1 MKTNF
6 QNVRGTQDLFYD
18 LMDKYNFVVDVA
30 KNVAKTYNFHEI
42 ITPIIEESN
51 LFERSVGDGSDI
63 VMKEL
68 YKFEDRGGNLLAL
81 RPEFTAG
88 VARSF
93 LNNGEL
99 NQNLPQKLFS
109 YGPLFRYDRPQKGR
123 YRQLN
128 QINFEYIGN
137 KEYIA
142 DVEIICLF
150 YKILQEL
157 GLKNITLE
165 INSLGSNDCKKRY
178 ENALK
183 EYFSNLKDKLSD
195 DSKVRLEKNPL
206 RILDSKEECDKI
218 LVKDAP
224 KINEF
229 YSDEEKDFYANILK
243 TLDFLNIKYFSNP
256 LLVRGLDY
264 YTSTVFEFTT
274 TDLGAQSSV
283 GGGGRYDNLIGEI
296 GNEEVRSVDCA
307 GGIERLMLLIDKKIE
322 KNYELLAIIPVSE
335 NENEYCIDLA
345 NKLRNQGK
353 NIELIYSGKFKKKME
368 KMNKCGAD
376 FAIIVGEDEIK
387 NGKLKIKNL
396 KTSKEE
402 EFLI

>member
-296 GNEEVRSVDCA
+296 GNEEVPSVGCA

-396 KTSKEE
+396 KTSEEE